1 MFELRAWLGLFITA
15 GEPKTRLFRS
25 TFIKLTEYNLS
36 RAHQIA
42 DEIRLA
48 DQAANWIVP
57 GSSIS

>member
-1 MFELRAWLGLFITA
+1 MFELRAWGYLLRLENLKDDCFEGQFI
-15 GEPKTRLFRS
+15 R
-25 TFIKLTEYNLS
+25 LTEYNSS
-36 RAHQIA
+36 RAHQVA

>member
-1 MFELRAWLGLFITA
+1 MFELRAWLGLF
-15 GEPKTRLFRS
+15 KRRLFRRI
-25 TFIKLTEYNLS
+25 FIRLTEYDLS